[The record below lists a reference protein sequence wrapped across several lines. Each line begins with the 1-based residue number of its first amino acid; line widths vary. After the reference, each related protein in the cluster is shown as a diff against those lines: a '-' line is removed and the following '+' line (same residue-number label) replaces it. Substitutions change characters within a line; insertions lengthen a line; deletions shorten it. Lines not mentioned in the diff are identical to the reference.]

1 MKNKLSIIILG
12 AQNTSTFRSIP
23 SLQLI
28 SENKTLLDY
37 QLNSFDA
44 FDKQVQFIGGDDFDM
59 IRMTR
64 GDIEYRYNNQPN
76 ASGPVTSLLH
86 ADLDTCSDAFV
97 VYGDVLFDQDL
108 IEQMLEAGG
117 EVVVAVKPQTDKNSG
132 PFTKNVIIE
141 RDSRT
146 HVPSMQIGA
155 KSANYSGIIL
165 LKEKL

>member
-1 MKNKLSIIILG
+1 MKKCCIIILG

-64 GDIEYRYNNQPN
+64 GDIITIIINPMLLT
-76 ASGPVTSLLH
+76 VTSLLH
-86 ADLDTCSDAFV
+86 ADLDTAQMHL
-97 VYGDVLFDQDL
+97 LFMVMFCL
-108 IEQMLEAGG
+108 I
-117 EVVVAVKPQTDKNSG
+117 K
-132 PFTKNVIIE
+132 F
-141 RDSRT
+141 
-146 HVPSMQIGA
+146 
-155 KSANYSGIIL
+155 
-165 LKEKL
+165 